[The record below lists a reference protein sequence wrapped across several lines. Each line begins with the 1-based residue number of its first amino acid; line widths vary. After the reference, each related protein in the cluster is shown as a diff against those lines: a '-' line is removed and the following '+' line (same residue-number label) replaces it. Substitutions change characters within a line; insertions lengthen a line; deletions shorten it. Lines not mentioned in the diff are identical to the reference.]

1 MPLWIRGFIMLNR
14 LNRLKKRK
22 GGKREKGGEGRRLA
36 LSGRQL
42 IYRQYKKH
50 RMALF
55 GTYLLGCLG
64 FLALCAPLVSQ
75 VTQLLTYEQNIF
87 HRFSPPLSRVP
98 LNTEKKKDLLK
109 SYLEKHPQEAEAI
122 GSALAESSEHPSSD
136 SASDSASVSASDS
149 DSASTSDADSAS
161 DSASA
166 SDSDSASTSAFLQL
180 AYTSETKLADLQ
192 ATLPALANS
201 KSFQKLL
208 GGFSRFHLLGT
219 DELGRDVFIR
229 LLYGTRFSM
238 ALGLIIALI
247 STSIGL
253 VVGTF
258 AGYLGGW
265 VDSFL
270 MRLTDAL
277 LSLPILVVL
286 IVVSA
291 VDFQKIPFLKVFFT
305 GNHAHILKLV
315 IIICLFSWMTI
326 ARLVR
331 ANTLSLKHR
340 DFVLA
345 SRVLGTKSYRIIA
358 RHITPNVLAPLL
370 VASTLSVGDAILFE
384 AALSFLG
391 LGIQPPTASLGNML
405 FNAQEIIYKSP
416 SLAIFPGM
424 MLFFILISFNYIG
437 DGLQDAIDSK
447 ESLLK

>member
-1 MPLWIRGFIMLNR
+1 MLWWIRGFIMLNR
-14 LNRLKKRK
+14 LNRLNRFKKRK
-22 GGKREKGGEGRRLA
+22 EEKGGKLA

-42 IYRQYKKH
+42 IYRKYKKH

-55 GTYLLGCLG
+55 GTYLLGFLG
-64 FLALCAPLVSQ
+64 LLALCAPLISQ
-75 VTQLLTYEQNIF
+75 VTQLLPYEQNIF
-87 HRFSPPLSRVP
+87 HRFSPPLSRIP
-98 LNTEKKKDLLK
+98 LHTEKKKDLLK
-109 SYLEKHPQEAEAI
+109 SYLEEHPQEAKAI
-122 GSALAESSEHPSSD
+122 GSTLAESSEHFSFSAKPSEHPF
-136 SASDSASVSASDS
+136 S
-149 DSASTSDADSAS
+149 DSASTYAS
-161 DSASA
+161 ISV
-166 SDSDSASTSAFLQL
+166 SAFLQL
-180 AYTSETKLADLQ
+180 AYASETELAEVQ
-192 ATLPALANS
+192 TALPALENS

-208 GGFSRFHLLGT
+208 GRLDRFHLLGT

-229 LLYGTRFSM
+229 LLYGIRVSM
-238 ALGLIIALI
+238 LLGLIIALI
-247 STSIGL
+247 STFIGL
-253 VVGTF
+253 VVGTL

-265 VDSFL
+265 MDSFL
-270 MRLTDAL
+270 MRWTDAL

-291 VDFQKIPFLKVFFT
+291 IDFQKIPFLKVFFT

-424 MLFFILISFNYIG
+424 ILFFILISFNYIG

-447 ESLLK
+447 ESLL